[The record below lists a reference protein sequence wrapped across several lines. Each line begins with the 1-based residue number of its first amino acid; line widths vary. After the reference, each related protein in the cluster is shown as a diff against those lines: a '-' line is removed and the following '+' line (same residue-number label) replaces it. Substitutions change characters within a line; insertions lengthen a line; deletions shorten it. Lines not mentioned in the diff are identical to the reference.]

1 MANYNKSFNF
11 RNGVQVDNDNFIVNA
26 NGLVGIGTSI
36 PTTFLDV
43 YGTSKL
49 RGDVTVTGL
58 VTSTELHVSGH
69 SYLDGQSYVSGIST
83 VGFLTSSSD
92 AYVSGVVT
100 ATRYYGSG
108 AYLTDIVGFS
118 TNAWIVHTPLN
129 TVTPLTGIAT
139 DLKVGIG
146 TNKGN
151 FKYDLVIGQDPNDSK
166 EGISF
171 NGSGGDIKSS
181 GIITATKFSGPIT
194 GAVTGGVTGN
204 VTGDVAGNITGA
216 AGTFATLEVTRID
229 GGTGIATFN
238 NTNVYFRGDNYHV
251 RWDKADNSLNFTDN
265 AKLKLG
271 IGLSIYHDGTDSY
284 ISEYGTGDIKI
295 TSSKVSIGN
304 TDNTKTIASFDETN
318 GSKLFYDGTERL
330 VTSGVGVTVYNQLD
344 AGTLNLDRGSIGVN
358 TSGIS
363 NISIGQSIGIGNS
376 TAGLRFGNPSHT
388 FDIIN
393 YDNGNVNTFI
403 NFNDVGVGTGNFR
416 WIHNNNNVRMT
427 LTYDG
432 NLGIGEP
439 SPEHKLHV
447 AGISTFEG
455 ESWFGEDVNIKGILV
470 AEDFNPT
477 RITNTVISNNSGIS
491 TFYNINATN
500 RIGINSEN
508 PIAGIDAQNTT
519 AYISNVGVNTTS
531 LYGNNLA
538 LSGNASF
545 TGNLG
550 IGTTALGGGA
560 STGILEIYGGGDW
573 GDVVINGGSL
583 ILVDIGANQGV
594 GIGTTEL
601 MCSVDFSGAKRSD
614 GVGSYMVPPTLTT
627 TERNNTDLGG
637 NIMPGALIY
646 NETNKRLEIY
656 VNDGGNTGWCGI
668 GTVV

>member
-1 MANYNKSFNF
+1 MCIRDS
-11 RNGVQVDNDNFIVNA
+11 DNFIVNA

-271 IGLSIYHDGTDSY
+271 IAVSYTHLTLPTIY
-284 ISEYGTGDIKI
+284 
-295 TSSKVSIGN
+295 
-304 TDNTKTIASFDETN
+304 
-318 GSKLFYDGTERL
+318 
-330 VTSGVGVTVYNQLD
+330 
-344 AGTLNLDRGSIGVN
+344 
-358 TSGIS
+358 
-363 NISIGQSIGIGNS
+363 
-376 TAGLRFGNPSHT
+376 
-388 FDIIN
+388 
-393 YDNGNVNTFI
+393 
-403 NFNDVGVGTGNFR
+403 
-416 WIHNNNNVRMT
+416 
-427 LTYDG
+427 
-432 NLGIGEP
+432 
-439 SPEHKLHV
+439 
-447 AGISTFEG
+447 
-455 ESWFGEDVNIKGILV
+455 
-470 AEDFNPT
+470 
-477 RITNTVISNNSGIS
+477 
-491 TFYNINATN
+491 
-500 RIGINSEN
+500 
-508 PIAGIDAQNTT
+508 
-519 AYISNVGVNTTS
+519 
-531 LYGNNLA
+531 
-538 LSGNASF
+538 
-545 TGNLG
+545 
-550 IGTTALGGGA
+550 
-560 STGILEIYGGGDW
+560 
-573 GDVVINGGSL
+573 
-583 ILVDIGANQGV
+583 
-594 GIGTTEL
+594 
-601 MCSVDFSGAKRSD
+601 SV
-614 GVGSYMVPPTLTT
+614 
-627 TERNNTDLGG
+627 
-637 NIMPGALIY
+637 
-646 NETNKRLEIY
+646 
-656 VNDGGNTGWCGI
+656 
-668 GTVV
+668 